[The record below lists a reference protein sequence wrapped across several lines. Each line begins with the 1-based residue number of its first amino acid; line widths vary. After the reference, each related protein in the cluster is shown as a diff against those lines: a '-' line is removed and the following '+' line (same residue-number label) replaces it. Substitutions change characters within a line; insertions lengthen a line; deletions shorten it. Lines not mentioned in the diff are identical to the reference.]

1 LESLASIHCL
11 EEEPPPT
18 PLLPEQS
25 LESEHRCEEPP
36 PPLEFI
42 VESVVIVKGVA
53 NRAKVSQ
60 LDAGQGPEVPVVSE
74 FSNVFPEELPG
85 MPPDRDIE
93 FMIELMSGTT
103 PIYKS
108 PYRMATPKLAEL
120 KEHIKE
126 LLEK

>member
-1 LESLASIHCL
+1 
-11 EEEPPPT
+11 
-18 PLLPEQS
+18 
-25 LESEHRCEEPP
+25 
-36 PPLEFI
+36 LEFI
-42 VESVVIVKGVA
+42 VEPVVIVKGVA

-126 LLEK
+126 LLEKRFIHPSSSSWGALCFLS